1 MAICLKSSCVVMNKA
16 LRKLTNKS
24 INLHQNNMICKS
36 NSIVI
41 LLVVILNL
49 TLISSM
55 NSDQKIQPRSG
66 VLVTFK
72 PATPEP
78 EKFYINRRNFEVNF
92 DLTTFEFFSKT
103 ICMQN
108 NSAFQHNFNVHFPLR
123 ILNLIW

>member
-1 MAICLKSSCVVMNKA
+1 
-16 LRKLTNKS
+16 
-24 INLHQNNMICKS
+24 MICKS

-41 LLVVILNL
+41 LVMILNF

-92 DLTTFEFFSKT
+92 DLKNY
-103 ICMQN
+103 MY
-108 NSAFQHNFNVHFPLR
+108 AK
-123 ILNLIW
+123 